1 MSARIRAQETTIR
14 VSVDG
19 KDQEGTTWLKALK
32 WTVTPKITN
41 EETDFVGETVPD
53 GDTLLR
59 GYNFSFETQQGD
71 SKVDDFVDALQA
83 NQDAFLPP
91 PTIIMTV
98 FKQYR
103 EPSAG
108 ATTLVYS
115 GVSMKVDSEDAEGKS
130 YVTYKFSGFAK
141 YREQLKG

>member
-1 MSARIRAQETTIR
+1 MSARIRAQETQIR
-14 VSVDG
+14 FTVDG
-19 KDQEGTTWLKALK
+19 KDQEGPTWLKVLR

-41 EETDFVGETVPD
+41 EETDFVGEDVPD

-59 GYNFSFETQQGD
+59 GYNFSCETQEGD
-71 SKVDDFVDALQA
+71 SKADQFVASMQA

-91 PTIIMTV
+91 PTIMMTV

-103 EPSAG
+103 EPGAG
-108 ATTLVYS
+108 AITHVYS
-115 GVSMKVDSEDAEGKS
+115 DVSMKVDEQSAEGKS

-141 YREQLKG
+141 RRSLLT

>member
-1 MSARIRAQETTIR
+1 MSARIRAQETNLRIT
-14 VSVDG
+14 VDG
-19 KDQEGTTWLKALK
+19 KDQEGPTWLKVLK

-41 EETDFVGETVPD
+41 EETDFVGETEPD

-71 SKVDDFVDALQA
+71 KQVDMFVAGLQD

-91 PTIIMTV
+91 PTIMMTV

-103 EPSAG
+103 EPGAG
-108 ATTLVYS
+108 AITHVYS
-115 GVSMKVDSEDAEGKS
+115 DVSMKVDSEDGEGKS
-130 YVTYKFSGFAK
+130 YLTYKFSGFAK
-141 YREQLKG
+141 RRALLT

>member
-1 MSARIRAQETTIR
+1 MSARIRAQETTLRI
-14 VSVDG
+14 SVDG

-71 SKVDDFVDALQA
+71 SKVDDFVKALQDR
-83 NQDAFLPP
+83 QDAFLPP
-91 PTIIMTV
+91 PSIMMTV

-103 EPSAG
+103 DIGAG
-108 ATTLVYS
+108 ATMLVYS
-115 GVSMKVDSEDAEGKS
+115 GVSMKVDSEDAEGKA

-141 YREQLKG
+141 AREQLKG

>member
-1 MSARIRAQETTIR
+1 MTRESVMTALLALLTGDGTFLTTGRR
-14 VSVDG
+14 VLPWNKVAS
-19 KDQEGTTWLKALK
+19 QPAL
-32 WTVTPKITN
+32 
-41 EETDFVGETVPD
+41 FLRHVGETVPD

-115 GVSMKVDSEDAEGKS
+115 GVSMKVDSEDAEGKA